1 MFFQILGSLEA
12 AYGGA
17 AINVGRNRQ
26 RIVLALLLS
35 APGRTVTIPEFVE
48 ALWGGRPPKTA
59 AEQVQTCV
67 WRLRRS
73 FSVAGAPDLIETTAA
88 GYTLRVDPQAVD
100 SHRFTTGVD
109 EARALAAS
117 GDRSMAAKRF
127 RCALALFRG
136 PVLAE
141 VDSPVVQAM
150 AAQWEERRL
159 AVLEE
164 CLALEMECGRSRELI
179 DELTALVEQHPLREG
194 LRAKLM
200 HALYSADRR
209 AEALDVYAR
218 GRARL
223 IDELGLEPGRA
234 LREMQQR
241 ILAGEPAAAAVEPQV
256 RATPV
261 PAQLVSTVPDFVDR
275 PEHADLIRAA
285 LTERRRVAPRV
296 CGVHGNFGAGKSAL
310 AVNVAHQVRG
320 EFPDG
325 QLYADLRGS
334 RSDTVPVPE
343 VLARFLRALGVSDSA
358 MPADQA
364 ERSGL
369 FRSLIDGKRI
379 LVLLDDVPTSDWV
392 CPVMPAHPEAALLMT
407 SRCHLS
413 DVPGAVPVEVGVL
426 TVEQSVRLLC
436 NVVGEDRVTA
446 EPDAAHRLVNAT
458 GRLPLSV
465 RAAAARLAAR
475 PHLGVEH
482 LAQRLSDPYR
492 RLDELSHGTLDM
504 RSYLEPSAD
513 ALSEQARRVWISL
526 GLLQVP
532 DFGAWVVA
540 AATNTPIPIV
550 ESVLEHLV
558 DRGLLHAA
566 GEDHM
571 GVMRYRMH
579 RLGGLYARERA
590 LRELTAAERAELLDR
605 SADCWLGLAQRAEQL
620 LSGVPEDSELLE
632 CPNGACQLMI
642 DMVKSDP
649 GGWLLLEA
657 EGLRF
662 AARHRDRA
670 AGVRV
675 PAAGLDRW
683 DFSTDVT
690 ELTPPRVR

>member
-1 MFFQILGSLEA
+1 M
-12 AYGGA
+12 
-17 AINVGRNRQ
+17 GRNRQ
-26 RIVLALLLS
+26 RIVLALLLA

-73 FSVAGAPDLIETTAA
+73 FSLAGAAPDLIETTAA
-88 GYTLRVDPQAVD
+88 GYALRIDPQAVD
-100 SHRFTTGVD
+100 AHQFTRGVD
-109 EARALAAS
+109 EARALAAQ
-117 GDRSMAAKRF
+117 GDKSLAAKRF
-127 RCALALFRG
+127 RCALSLFRG

-141 VDSPVVQAM
+141 VESPVVQAM

-164 CLALEMECGRSRELI
+164 CVALEIECGRARELI
-179 DELTALVEQHPLREG
+179 DELTTLVEQYPLREG
-194 LRAKLM
+194 LRAHLM
-200 HALYSADRR
+200 CALYSADRR

-241 ILAGEPAAAAVEPQV
+241 ILAGEPAAAAAAEPP
-256 RATPV
+256 ASTPV
-261 PAQLVSTVPDFVDR
+261 PAQLVSTMPDFVPR
-275 PEHADLIRAA
+275 PEHEDRIRAA
-285 LTERRRVAPRV
+285 LTARHEVAPRV
-296 CGVHGNFGAGKSAL
+296 CGVHGDFGSGKSAL
-310 AVNVAHQVRG
+310 AVHVAHQVRG

-334 RSDTVPVPE
+334 HADPVPVLD
-343 VLARFLRALGVSDSA
+343 VLGRFLRALGVPDSA

-379 LVLLDDVPTSDWV
+379 LVLLDDVPTSDWI

-407 SRCHLS
+407 SRCHMA
-413 DVPGAVPVEVGVL
+413 DVPGSVPVKVGAL
-426 TVEQSVRLLC
+426 TVEQSVRLLRS
-436 NVVGEDRVTA
+436 VVGDERV
-446 EPDAAHRLVNAT
+446 AADPEAAACLVNAT

-475 PHLGVEH
+475 HRLPVRH
-482 LAQRLSDPYR
+482 LAQRLSDPAR
-492 RLDELSHGTLDM
+492 RLDELSHGALNV
-504 RSYLEPSAD
+504 RSHLAPSAD
-513 ALSEQARRVWISL
+513 ALPERARRVWLAL
-526 GLLQVP
+526 GLLEVP
-532 DFGAWVVA
+532 DFAAWVVA
-540 AATNTPIPIV
+540 AATSTPIPVV
-550 ESVLEHLV
+550 EPVLEHLV

-566 GEDHM
+566 GTDHM
-571 GVMRYRMH
+571 GVLRYRMH
-579 RLGGLYARERA
+579 ELVGLYARERA
-590 LRELTAAERAELLDR
+590 MRELSPAQRAELLDR
-605 SADCWLGLAQRAEQL
+605 AAGCWLGLAQRAEQL

-632 CPNGACQLMI
+632 CPHGACTQMI
-642 DMVKSDP
+642 EMVESDP

-662 AARHRDRA
+662 AARHRA
-670 AGVRV
+670 AAV
-675 PAAGLDRW
+675 PPPDVEPW
-683 DFSTDVT
+683 VFSAEVT
-690 ELTPPRVR
+690 ELTSPRAW

>member
-1 MFFQILGSLEA
+1 MFFQLLGSLEA
-12 AYGGA
+12 AFGGA
-17 AINVGRNRQ
+17 AVNVGRNRQ
-26 RIVLALLLS
+26 RIVLVLLLS
-35 APGRTVTIPEFVE
+35 APGRTVSIPEFVE

-88 GYTLRVDPQAVD
+88 GYSLRVDQEAID
-100 SHRFTTGVD
+100 THQFTQGVE
-109 EARALAAS
+109 EARALAAG
-117 GDRSMAAKRF
+117 GDKSMAAKRF

-164 CLALEMECGRSRELI
+164 CVALEMECGRARELI

-218 GRARL
+218 GRTRL

-234 LREMQQR
+234 LSQMQQR
-241 ILAGEPAAAAVEPQV
+241 ILAGEPAAVEPAA
-256 RATPV
+256 RAIPV
-261 PAQLVSTVPDFVDR
+261 PAQLISTVPDFVDR
-275 PEHADLIRAA
+275 PEYADPIRAA
-285 LTERRRVAPRV
+285 LTGRHQVAPRV
-296 CGVHGNFGAGKSAL
+296 CGVHGNFGAGKSVL
-310 AVNVAHQVRG
+310 AVYVAHQLRG

-325 QLYADLRGS
+325 QLYVDLRGS
-334 RSDTVPVPE
+334 RSDTVAVPE

-358 MPADQA
+358 IPADQA

-369 FRSLIDGKRI
+369 FRSLIDGKRVLI
-379 LVLLDDVPTSDWV
+379 LLDDVPTSDWV

-407 SRCHLS
+407 SRCHMS
-413 DVPGAVPVEVGVL
+413 DVPGTVPVEVGVL
-426 TVEQSVRLLC
+426 TVEQSVRLLS
-436 NVVGEDRVTA
+436 NVVGAGRVAA
-446 EPDAAHRLVNAT
+446 EPDAVHRLVSAT

-475 PHLGVEH
+475 PHLGVED
-482 LAQRLSDPYR
+482 LAGRLNDPYR
-492 RLDELSHGTLDM
+492 RLDELSHGNLDM

-513 ALSEQARRVWISL
+513 ALSEQARRAWIAV

-532 DFGAWVVA
+532 DFGAWVAA
-540 AATNTPIPIV
+540 AATNTPIPAV
-550 ESVLEHLV
+550 ETVLEHLV

-566 GEDHM
+566 GDDHM

-590 LRELTAAERAELLDR
+590 LGEMTAAERAELLDR
-605 SADCWLGLAQRAEQL
+605 TADCWLGLAQRAEQL

-632 CPNGACQLMI
+632 CPNGACQQMI

-670 AGVRV
+670 TGVRV

-690 ELTPPRVR
+690 ELTSPQAR